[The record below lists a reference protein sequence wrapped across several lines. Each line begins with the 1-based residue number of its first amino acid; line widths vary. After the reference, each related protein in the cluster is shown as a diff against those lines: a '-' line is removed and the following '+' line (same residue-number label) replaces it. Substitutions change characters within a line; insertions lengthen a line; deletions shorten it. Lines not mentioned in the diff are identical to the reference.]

1 MAGGIQRSRL
11 VVWLST
17 IIILLLSFV
26 LVLEKLE
33 QDVDDAAFLLASKRI
48 IERASFYKQQWMLKG
63 QRESL
68 IVENQSLVFSETGW
82 VLPKTS
88 EKNKQ
93 CMYWLSLLYP
103 KLSILDSMPLKVVN
117 RSELNNYQCDYVY
130 TQGKSIHIQLVDNT
144 FTVSV
149 GFSST

>member
-82 VLPKTS
+82 VLPKMS

-117 RSELNNYQCDYVY
+117 RSELNNYQCDYIY

>member
-82 VLPKTS
+82 VLPKMS

-93 CMYWLSLLYP
+93 CMAWLSLLYP

>member
-48 IERASFYKQQWMLKG
+48 IETASFYKQQWMLKG

-82 VLPKTS
+82 VLPKMF

-117 RSELNNYQCDYVY
+117 RSELSNYQCDYIY
-130 TQGKSIHIQLVDNT
+130 TQDKSIHIQLVDNT

-149 GFSST
+149 GFSSN

>member
-48 IERASFYKQQWMLKG
+48 IERASYYKQQWMLKG
-63 QRESL
+63 QRERL

-82 VLPKTS
+82 VLPKIS

-93 CMYWLSLLYP
+93 CMSWLSLLYP
-103 KLSILDSMPLKVVN
+103 KLSILDSIPLKVVN
-117 RSELNNYQCDYVY
+117 RSELNNYQCDYIY